1 MKYIGSGYLSS
12 LFSEQQIYD
21 ETNDVIVIGRR
32 IFRMRVNDFKYIF
45 NKDCI
50 FLDTVDSYSLK
61 KFSYKWFF
69 NIYRLEKAF
78 TYSILKIFCKKIKRV
93 HVPLIADSDAWKK
106 LISASDGILI
116 SGFSYKSLYKIL
128 EKISS
133 EKKNIYRS
141 SDLYRLSLDLN
152 IKLDSIKVMDCFH
165 SRLVESVK
173 KT

>member
-1 MKYIGSGYLSS
+1 MKYIGSGYLSK
-12 LFSEQQIYD
+12 LFSEQQI
-21 ETNDVIVIGRR
+21 NDDTSNVIVIGRR

-50 FLDTVDSYSLK
+50 YLDTVDSYSLK
-61 KFSYKWFF
+61 KFSWKWFF

-78 TYSILKIFCKKIKRV
+78 TYLILKIFCKKIKRV
-93 HVPLIADSDAWKK
+93 HVPLITNSDAWKK
-106 LISASDGILI
+106 LITGSDGILI

-133 EKKNIYRS
+133 ENRNIYRS
-141 SDLYRLSLDLN
+141 SDLYKLSLELN
-152 IKLDSIKVMDCFH
+152 IELNSIKVIDCFN
-165 SRLVESVK
+165 SRLVESVE